1 MFGRRSARR
10 RQQPTVGAG
19 RGAALTALTLDR
31 RSWRHRRI
39 DAVRLDNGDQ
49 GRWSTSLDC
58 TVPDDPRLAYGDGQL
73 AVPLA
78 TLRKGALRGFDVRDA
93 AGQPLSVLGLDDGVS
108 LSVEFLR
115 FLIEQHDGVT
125 YTRELDDALRLIL
138 GPDHPEFDDVF
149 DFLSTGVL
157 YGRQV
162 IAADE
167 VDHISAVTQAFILR
181 LNDDYFLYVLVAEV
195 DAGRRQVLKFSWDW
209 MPDKM
214 LSDWRELA
222 QAGFGLKP
230 ALVDLDTN
238 PGDAESYHLQ
248 VHMPAGLRAER
259 LDLHGPRDTMT
270 EDYAGGSLA
279 HVRSAW
285 VEPTHFGTPF
295 GATLQMSTNDR
306 GLSWQAMLLSVASF
320 LFFLLSFVL
329 DGAIDTM
336 RASRDSGA
344 LLLVVPAAIAVFS
357 LGSREHP
364 LKSQMLAAP
373 RLAIGACSTSLI
385 LAATSLTWEL
395 RTPWFYWYWAMALL
409 ITGASATMSVVGE
422 MVRRHRWTV
431 SQRLSSLQAQG
442 G

>member
-1 MFGRRSARR
+1 MFGLRGSRGRR
-10 RQQPTVGAG
+10 RPEAAGG
-19 RGAALTALTLDR
+19 RGAALASLALD

-49 GRWSTSLDC
+49 GRRSVSLDC
-58 TVPDDPRLAYGDGQL
+58 TVPDDSRLDYGEGQL

-78 TLRKGALRGFDVRDA
+78 RLRKGALRGFDVRDA
-93 AGQPLSVLGLDDGVS
+93 SGQPLSVLGLDDGVTLS
-108 LSVEFLR
+108 LELLR
-115 FLIEQHDGVT
+115 FLIEEHDAVT
-125 YTRELDDALRLIL
+125 YTPALDGTLRGIL
-138 GPDHPEFDDVF
+138 GPDHPDFEALF
-149 DFLSTGVL
+149 DFLDTGIL
-157 YGRQV
+157 DGQQV

-167 VDHISAVTQAFILR
+167 VDRLSAVTQAFIIMLTG
-181 LNDDYFLYVLVAEV
+181 DYFLYVLVPDV

-209 MPDKM
+209 TPEKM
-214 LSDWRELA
+214 SSNWWELA
-222 QAGFGLKP
+222 QAGFGTKP
-230 ALVDLDTN
+230 AVVHLDTN

-248 VHMPAGLRAER
+248 VHLPAGLRAES
-259 LDLHGPRDTMT
+259 LELLGPRETMT
-270 EDYAGGSLA
+270 DDYAGGALA

-285 VEPTHFGTPF
+285 VEPTHAGTPL
-295 GATLQMSTNDR
+295 GAKLQMSTNDR

-336 RASRDSGA
+336 RDSKDSGA

-357 LGSREHP
+357 LGTREHP

-373 RLAIGACSTSLI
+373 RFAIFACSTLLI

-395 RTPWFYWYWAMALL
+395 RSPWFYIYWVFAL
-409 ITGASATMSVVGE
+409 IVTAASALMSVVGE
-422 MVRRHRWTV
+422 MVRRRRWTL